1 MTGQGDM
8 IYVPPARFVSGSR
21 VFVTPYMEGV
31 RSVPTPLKGT
41 EFEGEGTVPQFP
53 TCGIPVQGLSDI
65 PMGKK
70 IQTRESSTRQLT
82 GTHKYFIHF

>member
-31 RSVPTPLKGT
+31 RSVPAPLKGT
-41 EFEGEGTVPQFP
+41 EFEGEGTVPQIP
-53 TCGIPVQGLSDI
+53 ICGIPVQGLSCKQAMCQGLD
-65 PMGKK
+65 K
-70 IQTRESSTRQLT
+70 T
-82 GTHKYFIHF
+82 GLAEVGVIGDWR